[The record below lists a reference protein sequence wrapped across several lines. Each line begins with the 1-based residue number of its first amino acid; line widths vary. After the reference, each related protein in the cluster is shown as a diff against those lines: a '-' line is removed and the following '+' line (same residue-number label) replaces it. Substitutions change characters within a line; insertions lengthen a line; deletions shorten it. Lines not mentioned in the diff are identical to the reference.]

1 MKRDYYEV
9 LGVAKG
15 ASSDDVKKA
24 YLKKAK
30 QHHPDMNPTNKK
42 EAEEKFKEVSE
53 AYEVLM
59 DPQKRQLYDQY
70 GHDGVS
76 QTFKGGGF
84 SWDDFTHFDDLQD
97 ILGNLFGGS
106 HFEDLF
112 GFGGRRGGQRQSR
125 GGDIHVILKVT
136 LEEIVNSAKKQFK
149 VNRFEGCTACG
160 GKGGTDFSTCGQCGG
175 RGQVK
180 TQSRSFFGTFTSVG
194 TCPACKGSGQTIKTP
209 CSKCSGTG
217 RSRVT
222 RTIEIKTPRG
232 VANGQYIVL
241 RGEGH
246 FGRGG
251 NGSIIVQFEEKPH
264 MYFERRGYD
273 LYIRMLTPY
282 SKLINGGSIDV
293 PGFNGRRERVKVKK
307 GSSAPEIIRLKAK
320 GMPRPDGGYG
330 DMYVELDL
338 KPLESTDKN
347 VSKIIEELK
356 NYEGEPKP
364 RPRGEQG
371 I

>member
-15 ASSDDVKKA
+15 ASPEDVKKA

-30 QHHPDMNPTNKK
+30 EYHPDMNPTNKK

-106 HFEDLF
+106 PFEDLF
-112 GFGGRRGGQRQSR
+112 GFGGRRGQQRAR
-125 GGDIHVILKVT
+125 KGGDIHVILKVS
-136 LEEIVNSAKKQFK
+136 LEDIVNSTKKQFK
-149 VNRFEGCTACG
+149 IDRFEACKACN
-160 GKGGTDFSTCGQCGG
+160 GKGGTDLTTCSQCGG

-180 TQSRSFFGTFTSVG
+180 TQTRSFFGSFTTV
-194 TCPACKGSGQTIKTP
+194 TPCPACRGSGQIIKTP
-209 CSKCSGTG
+209 CAKCTGSGRT
-217 RSRVT
+217 RIS

-232 VANGQYIVL
+232 VSSGQYIVL

-246 FGRGG
+246 HGQGGRG
-251 NGSIIVQFEEKPH
+251 NIIVQFEEKAH
-264 MYFERRGYD
+264 EYFDRQGYD

-282 SKLINGGSIDV
+282 SKLISGGSIEV
-293 PGFNGRRERVKVKK
+293 PGFNGQRERVKIRK
-307 GSSAPEIIRLKAK
+307 GSSAPEVIRIKGK
-320 GMPRPDGGYG
+320 GMPRPDGGHG

-338 KPLESTDKN
+338 KPLEKTDRN
-347 VSKIIEELK
+347 LGKIIDELK
-356 NYEGEPKP
+356 RYEGEPKP
-364 RPRGEQG
+364 RRRGN
-371 I
+371 